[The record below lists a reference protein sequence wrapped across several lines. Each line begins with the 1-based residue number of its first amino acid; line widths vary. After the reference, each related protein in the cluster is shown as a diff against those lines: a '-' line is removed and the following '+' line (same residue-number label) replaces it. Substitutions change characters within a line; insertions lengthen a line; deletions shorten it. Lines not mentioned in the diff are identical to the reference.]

1 MYINSDTMKKR
12 GVDDIIPNFKK
23 ICRNILEPT
32 QMANTAIGFTS
43 WQYGYV
49 RWNCKMAGNWA
60 TISFLKK
67 DPKWR
72 IDELPVSCNAFS
84 ATRRLVKEA
93 STENLRSDEEL
104 PVAVSH
110 RTAHGQKTVQA
121 MCLALSEWLAN

>member
-49 RWNCKMAGNWA
+49 RWNCKMAGN
-60 TISFLKK
+60 
-67 DPKWR
+67 
-72 IDELPVSCNAFS
+72 
-84 ATRRLVKEA
+84 
-93 STENLRSDEEL
+93 
-104 PVAVSH
+104 
-110 RTAHGQKTVQA
+110 
-121 MCLALSEWLAN
+121 